1 MKRYN
6 KHIKRYFFL
15 CTLYHL
21 FNTCNIIYLYEKNS
35 KQNLFQVVFFFL
47 NKLST
52 RC

>member
-21 FNTCNIIYLYEKNS
+21 FNTSCNIIYLYEKNS

-47 NKLST
+47 EQAKH
-52 RC
+52 